1 MFYIL
6 ITITKLLA
14 ITVVNFS
21 VLPTVYNNA
30 SSMCPGQHQK
40 LSTFSIFGIP
50 NYQLV
55 LFVFCIFLTTCKFE
69 HISYA
74 YYIFAFSPLENFL
87 LIFFALVKII
97 LYLLYNLLIC
107 SVNIHGADSGGL
119 GLWAMANKIWIV
131 PSRNLQCSRGIQVI
145 KHSKHKLCYKHS
157 KKCLCDR
164 V

>member
-1 MFYIL
+1 MPVL
-6 ITITKLLA
+6 CVLA
-14 ITVVNFS
+14 NTRS
-21 VLPTVYNNA
+21 
-30 SSMCPGQHQK
+30 
-40 LSTFSIFGIP
+40 
-50 NYQLV
+50 YQPFPSLAFQIISWFC
-55 LFVFCIFLTTCKFE
+55 LFFCIFLTTCKFE

-119 GLWAMANKIWIV
+119 GQWAMANKIWIV

-145 KHSKHKLCYKHS
+145 KHSKHKMCYKHS
-157 KKCLCDR
+157 KKCLCNR